1 MDFQSALRFLGVLLR
16 LAGALAFGVM
26 GGWFSLYVIEQH
38 KERWELIL
46 GVFLGFFF
54 FIPLFARVTSTGAIG
69 AYLLGVSSAILIWGT
84 LHLQDRK
91 SKEEKKEGEEKD

>member
-1 MDFQSALRFLGVLLR
+1 MDFYAVLKLLGVLLR
-16 LAGALAFGVM
+16 LLGALAFGIM
-26 GGWFSLYVIEQH
+26 GGWFSLYVIEQQ

-54 FIPLFARVTSTGAIG
+54 FITLFARVTSAGATG

-84 LHLQDRK
+84 LRLQDRK
-91 SKEEKKEGEEKD
+91 SKKEEEEGEQED